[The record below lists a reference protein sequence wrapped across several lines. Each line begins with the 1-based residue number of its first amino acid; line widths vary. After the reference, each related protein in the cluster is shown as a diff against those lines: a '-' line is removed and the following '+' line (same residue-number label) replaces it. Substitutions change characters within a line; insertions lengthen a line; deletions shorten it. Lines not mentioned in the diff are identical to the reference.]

1 MPEISVIIPCYN
13 QEKYIAECLESVLAQ
28 TFKDYEIIVINDGS
42 TDNSEEIIK
51 KYMQKHPEIKLISQ
65 ENKGLVA
72 ARNTA
77 IAQSS
82 GKYFYPLD
90 GDDKI
95 HPQCLEKLYTVI
107 TSTKNRVV
115 ASNVKVFD
123 KKDELFLQ
131 PHLTKYEMYGKH
143 ECCVVSALYYKEDFI
158 SFGGYKTE
166 FSRLGG
172 EDMDY
177 WLNYIDRGLPIIRL
191 PDILFY
197 YRVKEEKSYWQDY
210 ASKEMQLRMQQKL
223 ALLIKY
229 HPQMRFWLLF
239 YHISRKLVRLFYR
252 QKTKEQKIYYKILG
266 ITIYKKTL
274 SD

>member
-13 QEKYIAECLESVLAQ
+13 QEKYIAECLESVFAQ

-82 GKYFYPLD
+82 GKYIYPLD
-90 GDDKI
+90 ADDI
-95 HPQCLEKLYTVI
+95 I
-107 TSTKNRVV
+107 KN
-115 ASNVKVFD
+115 KM
-123 KKDELFLQ
+123 L
-131 PHLTKYEMYGKH
+131 
-143 ECCVVSALYYKEDFI
+143 
-158 SFGGYKTE
+158 
-166 FSRLGG
+166 
-172 EDMDY
+172 
-177 WLNYIDRGLPIIRL
+177 
-191 PDILFY
+191 
-197 YRVKEEKSYWQDY
+197 EKSYETISKKKGDIITTRVKLFGKENGEMYLNTPSKYHLVAHNCLVNAALFRKSDFEKSGGYDEKFSMGLEDY
-210 ASKEMQLRMQQKL
+210 DLWLNMVFNHKLKIYRIPEILFLYRIKDISESRNKQQKEQKNIDL
-223 ALLIKY
+223 MKIIKQKY

-239 YHISRKLVRLFYR
+239 YNISRKLVRLFYR